1 MIKELIILV
10 KCKIK
15 KGGGGDIIIMRR
27 YEFDRLICI
36 MYDNMICF
44 ILYLFK
50 IG

>member
-15 KGGGGDIIIMRR
+15 KGGGDIIIMRR